1 MIFSVEREVKA
12 EFSFD
17 LTKLG
22 KKVAE
27 AVLRE
32 EEFPFLA
39 PDASSAAQISLL
51 LTDDE
56 GIRGYNAS
64 YRGLDAPTDVLS
76 FPSVTYERP
85 ADFLALDAAED
96 VYDHDTE
103 CYALGDIVLNADRVR
118 SQAMSYGHSVRREA
132 AFLIAHSV
140 LHLIGYDHETDAER
154 EVMEQKQ
161 ETVLNR
167 LKITRDAE

>member
-1 MIFSVEREVKA
+1 MIFSVEYEVKNR
-12 EFSFD
+12 FSFD

-32 EEFPFLA
+32 EEFPFLL
-39 PDASSAAQISLL
+39 PDATGAAQISLL
-51 LTDDE
+51 LTNDA
-56 GIRGYNAS
+56 GIRSYNAR
-64 YRGLDAPTDVLS
+64 YREKDAPTDVLS

-85 ADFLALDAAED
+85 ADFLILDQEEG
-96 VYDHDTE
+96 VFDHTTG
-103 CYALGDIVLNADRVR
+103 CYALGDIVLNADRVTR
-118 SQAMSYGHSVRREA
+118 QASDYGHSEKREA

-140 LHLIGYDHETDAER
+140 LHLIGYDHESSAEAA
-154 EVMEQKQ
+154 VMEQKQ

-167 LKITRDAE
+167 LNITRDAG